1 MQYSVEV
8 VNDDDP
14 ISPREWCNLGTILY
28 TSLRYSLGDKW
39 TDSNDINSV
48 INDPNNIVL
57 PVYAYIHGGVVL
69 NTTGFSCPWDSGQ
82 SGVIYVS
89 KEKIRN
95 EFKVKRISPALKEK
109 VINIL
114 RSEVEVFSNYLSGEV
129 YGYRILDENKDVV
142 DSCYGFF
149 SYKEA
154 EEQGNESIKYL
165 ATKEVA

>member
-1 MQYSVEV
+1 MQYSIEIM
-8 VNDDDP
+8 NDADP
-14 ISPREWCNLGTILY
+14 ISPRECQNLGTILY

-39 TDSNDINSV
+39 VDSNDINSV
-48 INDPNNIVL
+48 INDPDNITL
-57 PVYAYIHGGVVL
+57 PVYAYIHSGIVL

-95 EFKVKRISPALKEK
+95 EFKVKRISASLKEK
-109 VINIL
+109 VINYL
-114 RSEVEVFSNYLSGEV
+114 RSEVDVFSKYLSGEV
-129 YGYRILDENKDVV
+129 YGYRILDENGDVV

-154 EEQGNESIKYL
+154 EEQGTTFLEHL
-165 ATKEVA
+165 LTKEVA

>member
-1 MQYSVEV
+1 MQYSLEV

-14 ISPREWCNLGTILY
+14 ISPREWDNLGTILY
-28 TSLRYSLGDKW
+28 TSLRYTLGDKW
-39 TDSNDINSV
+39 ADSNDIHSV
-48 INDPNNIVL
+48 TNDPNNIAL
-57 PVYAYIHGGVVL
+57 PVYAYIHSGIVL

-114 RSEVEVFSNYLSGEV
+114 RAEVDIYSQYTSGEV
-129 YGYRILDENKDVV
+129 YGYRIVDEHGDVV

-154 EEQGNESIKYL
+154 EEQGNESINYL
-165 ATKEVA
+165 LTKEVA